1 MMMQMLAAGGMG
13 VLADDLRPPDP
24 DNPRGYFEFE
34 PVKRTRVDNAWVAAA
49 AGKAV
54 KLVHLLLPE
63 LPGGY
68 QYRVVFMHRETGEVL
83 ASQAAMLRRLGRRP
97 AELDPKRLGEIFVG
111 QVRRVRDW
119 LDLQPHVR
127 TLHVDYRQ
135 VLLDP
140 AGLASRVNGFVG
152 GGLDAARM
160 AAAVDPSLYRNRSG
174 GPSGGDATSAV
185 AGA

>member
-24 DNPRGYFEFE
+24 DNPRGYFEFA
-34 PVKRTRVDNAWVAAA
+34 PVKRTREDNAWVAGAT
-49 AGKAV
+49 GKAV
-54 KLVHLLLPE
+54 KLIHLLLPE
-63 LPGGY
+63 LPDGY
-68 QYRVVFMHRETGEVL
+68 SYRVLFMHREPGEVL

-97 AELDPKRLGEIFVG
+97 AELDPKRLGEIFAG

-119 LDLQPHVR
+119 LEQQSHIR

-135 VLLDP
+135 VVLDP
-140 AGLASRVNGFVG
+140 AGQAARVNRFVG
-152 GGLDAARM
+152 GRLDEARM
-160 AAAVDPSLYRNRSG
+160 AAVVDRSLYRNRAG
-174 GPSGGDATSAV
+174 GASDGDATSAV